1 MLMKMN
7 DIRNTGEKI
16 CALAPVYWDD
26 CERAAELLELPVPF
40 FTEDTE
46 VKTVAL
52 FYHRLHNGGA
62 ERVTS
67 MLCPILQ
74 EKGYEVIVIT
84 DESEDPEDYP
94 IPGGV
99 RRIILGT
106 VNDGKDYPERYEKL
120 SAGIEDCHID
130 AVIYS
135 GWKPQQLFWDMCTVK
150 SCGARFFIYNHGIFI
165 NALNNGWDRII
176 RYRISEQFADGIVVL
191 TEADRLYWSRI
202 NSNVFCLPNP
212 LPFRVSDC
220 LTAPLDSHNITWVGR
235 VDDPNKNAEDA
246 LRIVS
251 MVKQRVPDVK
261 LFMVGYA
268 EENALE
274 RLKQLS
280 DQLGISENV
289 VFTGFC
295 MDVMR
300 YYNCASV
307 FLCTSAFEGFCL
319 SLGEA
324 LSTGVP
330 AVTYEMPYLSIV
342 QITDAVIQ
350 APYKHYQTMAELIS
364 KILIEDEFR
373 KELGKKAKEG
383 MKYFDRYDYGEAW
396 NTILRGEKASAETR
410 GKAID
415 YDRFCQFAYAA
426 DMGFSQMCSTI
437 QSGHAEIYSL
447 RSQRENNLE
456 QICSLNQLAES
467 QKAQIGKL
475 ETEVRAKETAI
486 DDLKTEFRLKQNEM
500 ENLLL
505 QKENEEKQLKENIAQ
520 IYRSKRYRLGYLLLY
535 IPDKLVILVKNIF
548 KRKSTT

>member
-1 MLMKMN
+1 MSMN
-7 DIRNTGEKI
+7 DLRNTGEKI

-26 CERAAELLELPVPF
+26 CERAAELLKLPLPF
-40 FTEDTE
+40 FTKRTD

-74 EKGYEVIVIT
+74 DKSYEVIVIT

-94 IPGGV
+94 IPDGV
-99 RRIILGT
+99 RRIILGV
-106 VNDGKDYPERYEKL
+106 VNDGKDYPERYVKL
-120 SAGIEDCHID
+120 SAAIEEHHID

-176 RYRISEQFADGIVVL
+176 RYRISEQFADGVVVL

-202 NSNVFCLPNP
+202 SSNVFCVPNP
-212 LPFRVSDC
+212 LPFRVSEC
-220 LTAPLDSHNITWVGR
+220 GTAPLDSHNIVWVGR
-235 VDDPNKNAEDA
+235 IDDPNKNAEDA

-251 MVKQRVPDVK
+251 LVKQKVPDVK

-268 EENALE
+268 EENALD
-274 RLKQLS
+274 RMIQLS

-324 LSTGVP
+324 LSSGVP

-350 APYKHYQTMAELIS
+350 APYKNYQTMAELIS

-373 KELGKKAKEG
+373 KGLGKKAKEG

-396 NTILRGEKASAETR
+396 NIILRGGKSSAETR

-426 DMGFSQMCSTI
+426 DMGFSQMCSAI

-447 RSQRENNLE
+447 RSQRESNLE
-456 QICSLNQLAES
+456 QIGGLEAEL
-467 QKAQIGKL
+467 K
-475 ETEVRAKETAI
+475 AKETALGVLETKI
-486 DDLKTEFRLKQNEM
+486 ADLETEIADLETEIRLRQKETDD
-500 ENLLL
+500 LLL
-505 QKENEEKQLKENIAQ
+505 QKENNEKQLREKIEQ
-520 IYRSKRYRLGYLLLY
+520 IYRSKRYRVGRLLLY
-535 IPDKLVILVKNIF
+535 IPDKMVILVKNIF
-548 KRKSTT
+548 KRKST